1 MITVY
6 FDGKCGLC
14 SKEIRYYQRIAPQ
27 GIFEWH
33 DIATDPAPLS
43 SLSIS
48 QETALRRLHVTDD
61 QGKLHQGADAFIAI
75 WRHLRGWY
83 WLSLLGRMPIIRS
96 LARFGYN
103 RFADYRFRKLPHCQ
117 IYLTDQ

>member
-1 MITVY
+1 MANVGFAAKRFAIIS
-6 FDGKCGLC
+6 GL
-14 SKEIRYYQRIAPQ
+14 RQRVFLSGTILPQ
-27 GIFEWH
+27 TLH
-33 DIATDPAPLS
+33 LS
-43 SLSIS
+43 SLGIS

-61 QGKLHQGADAFIAI
+61 QGQLHQGADAFITI

-83 WLSLLGRMPIIRS
+83 WLSLLGRMPIIRP

-117 IYLTDQ
+117 IYLTD